1 VELLTLMKEEGDF
14 PCSLY
19 HNEHSDLDEERT
31 QRFVSRVKY
40 EASEYCKAA
49 AAARRV
55 RALAHTQGYPDRN
68 SNILPGQSTNGAFF
82 SRDDSDAASLIHGE
96 EAQTDN
102 EAPRI
107 SGNVSPALAASLTGE
122 TNVLTFTP
130 IPHIASVAQSRE
142 SRSEREREQELRRRV
157 QQAVLVPS
165 RQTNSTNLFT
175 ALMEEQSLS
184 INCQINARAQSYLED
199 QNQQSLATDELSVSL
214 VRFKITEGNKR
225 RRL

>member
-1 VELLTLMKEEGDF
+1 MKEEGDF

-55 RALAHTQGYPDRN
+55 RALAHAQGYPDRN

-82 SRDDSDAASLIHGE
+82 SWDDSNAASLIHGE
-96 EAQTDN
+96 EAPTDN

-107 SGNVSPALAASLTGE
+107 SGNVSPTLALVQGSGE

-165 RQTNSTNLFT
+165 RQTNSTNVFT